1 MVIPKLD
8 KEINDN
14 INNKENNKENNK
26 TNNKISLNNL
36 PKRLYCEN
44 IIFNLSEKLKNKTK
58 KDFEIV
64 IARYDEDLEW
74 CKNYLKFTTVYNK
87 GNDLDIDCDKF
98 KIPNIGHL
106 ADTILKHIIFN
117 YNNLSNVTFFTHG
130 SFNYRNDQII
140 RETKPCHKT
149 FESFIHLNPNHIE
162 FMERYEMQFNKN
174 LRFYNYPLNM
184 EQVYIKIFKRPF
196 PNIRP
201 MKFAIGKWMSV
212 GKNIIRRVPKQI
224 YINMLNFVLEN
235 YNGKRPTQHIYRTR
249 GIYIERL
256 ILHVL
261 IGMKW

>member
-8 KEINDN
+8 DKKNDN
-14 INNKENNKENNK
+14 NEKNLTKLPKL
-26 TNNKISLNNL
+26 TNL
-36 PKRLYCEN
+36 PKRLNCEN
-44 IIFNLSEKLKNKTK
+44 IIFKFSDKLKYKNK

-64 IARYDEDLEW
+64 VARYDENLDW

-87 GNDLDIDCDKF
+87 GSPIDIDCYKF
-98 KIPNIGHL
+98 NIPNIGHL

-130 SFNYRNDQII
+130 SFNYRIDQII
-140 RETKPCHKT
+140 KETKPCHKT
-149 FESFIHLNPNHIE
+149 FESFIHLDPNHIE
-162 FMERYEMQFNKN
+162 FMERYEMKFSKN

-184 EQVYIKIFKRPF
+184 EQVFFKIFKKPF
-196 PNIRP
+196 PNIKP
-201 MKFAIGKWMSV
+201 MAFAIGKWMSV

-235 YNGKRPTQHIYRTR
+235 YNGKKPTQHIYRTR

-256 ILHVL
+256 ILYVL
-261 IGMKW
+261 LGMRW